1 MTLPD
6 HQGQR
11 AEVSLSSHVANAVRE
26 LNGVAESCYADLK
39 LQPQSTDQRKI
50 RESSA
55 LRPVSLSGADYPAVL
70 LRSTTVGIRVYWEL
84 VARETE
90 ADRTLASWDHRG
102 IGLGESGLTT
112 DPTAIQ
118 SIQDAVNSLHA
129 QILAEQQK
137 ARQEAI
143 EKKYGPPRG
152 PKLNDGFY

>member
-1 MTLPD
+1 
-6 HQGQR
+6 
-11 AEVSLSSHVANAVRE
+11 
-26 LNGVAESCYADLK
+26 VAESCYADLK

-70 LRSTTVGIRVYWEL
+70 LRSTTVVGRRVYWEL

-90 ADRTLASWDHRG
+90 ADRTLDRTLASWDHRG

-112 DPTAIQ
+112 DPTTIQ

-143 EKKYGPPRG
+143 EKKYGPPRAQNLMMVFT
-152 PKLNDGFY
+152 K